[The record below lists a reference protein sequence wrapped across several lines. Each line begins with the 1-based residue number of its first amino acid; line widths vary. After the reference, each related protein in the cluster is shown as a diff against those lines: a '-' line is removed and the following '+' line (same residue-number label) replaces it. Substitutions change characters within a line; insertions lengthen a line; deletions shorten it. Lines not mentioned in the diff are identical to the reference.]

1 MALSGSVGSYQ
12 EFGYTGGMQSVT
24 IPADGIYKLEVWG
37 AQGGNTKGG
46 LGGFSSGLI
55 ILPH

>member
-1 MALSGSVGSYQ
+1 MALSGTVGSYQ

-37 AQGGNTKGG
+37 AQGGE
-46 LGGFSSGLI
+46 
-55 ILPH
+55 